1 MKTVLRIRQSNLKF
15 RPEKTGIIW
24 ISLTLACSI
33 LKSLFRFRLNC
44 YMSWWRWMASDCNKF
59 VLIRSEGG
67 GSVVKQFYALL
78 PPMSFWWKHQVDY
91 IETGYQNDE
100 AVQRP
105 PGALWLSGCK
115 SQALMRLP
123 ASHIVVYQGCAT
135 FIIEGPNAIKQIR
148 SRAAPSFHIG
158 CLVVVTGIKIHFVVL
173 HLAGGLK
180 VAQPFRILNVTASN
194 TVESQQA
201 NR

>member
-1 MKTVLRIRQSNLKF
+1 
-15 RPEKTGIIW
+15 
-24 ISLTLACSI
+24 
-33 LKSLFRFRLNC
+33 
-44 YMSWWRWMASDCNKF
+44 
-59 VLIRSEGG
+59 
-67 GSVVKQFYALL
+67 
-78 PPMSFWWKHQVDY
+78 
-91 IETGYQNDE
+91 
-100 AVQRP
+100 
-105 PGALWLSGCK
+105 
-115 SQALMRLP
+115 MRLP

-148 SRAAPSFHIG
+148 SRAAPSFHTG

-173 HLAGGLK
+173 HLAGGLQ